1 MPKLTSVLLVD
12 DDPTNNFLNERLLK
26 RLDVAAHILVAAN
39 GQEALTLL
47 QPTASASALPA
58 LILLDIQMPIMN
70 GIEFL
75 EAYQQLP
82 PAQRQGTTVVVL
94 TTSMDTRDLMRL
106 DALPAAGRINKPLTP
121 EKIQAVLELHFRQHA
136 RGNSTAP
143 SGEQASA
150 AISSSPTH

>member
-26 RLDVAAHILVAAN
+26 RLDVADHILVAVN
-39 GQEALTLL
+39 GQEALTVLH
-47 QPTASASALPA
+47 QTALPPA

-75 EAYQQLP
+75 EAYQLLP

-94 TTSMDTRDLMRL
+94 TTSMDTRDLTRL
-106 DALPAAGRINKPLTP
+106 EALPAAGRINKPLTA
-121 EKIQAVLELHFRQHA
+121 EKIEAVLALHRQ
-136 RGNSTAP
+136 RQPPGRPEPPKAP
-143 SGEQASA
+143 ASA
-150 AISSSPTH
+150 ATSSLPTR

>member
-26 RLDVAAHILVAAN
+26 RLEVADHILVAAN

-47 QPTASASALPA
+47 HQLAAPLPV

-82 PAQRQGTTVVVL
+82 PAQRQTTTVVVL
-94 TTSMDTRDLMRL
+94 TTSMDTRDLSRL

-121 EKIQAVLELHFRQHA
+121 EKVETMLQLHF
-136 RGNSTAP
+136 
-143 SGEQASA
+143 EKQATVKQFSR
-150 AISSSPTH
+150 